1 MDINNKIRIVHL
13 FNKEGSESGTNLVLI
28 SFAMGVLQASL
39 IAVINSAS
47 GTADYGS
54 LNFRN
59 FALFIIIIL
68 LFILCFKH
76 LQTKSFII
84 GEKIAHKIRCR
95 LSNKLRKCSF
105 QELEKINPSD
115 IFMVFTNDTN
125 IIAQSFPIL
134 FMIIQGFVVVIFSL
148 IYIAILSR
156 PAFFVSL
163 CSISIGMVF
172 YLKQAKDIDVALQYS
187 TKFQGKVFDMIS
199 DIIHGFKELKIN
211 QNKNDKLYKDLVSNS
226 EKVKD
231 IKVNAILPIVRVTLF
246 ANIFFYMLIAIV
258 VFVLPNLISEFSDN
272 LPKLTAAL
280 LFIVP
285 PLTNVG
291 GSIPVFA
298 NSNNAIDKVYSLEK
312 KLDKIQE

>member
-1 MDINNKIRIVHL
+1 LDINNKIRIVHL
-13 FNKEGSESGTNLVLI
+13 FNKESSESGTNLILI

-47 GTADYGS
+47 EIANYGF

-59 FALFIIIIL
+59 LLLFTFIITVFVI
-68 LFILCFKH
+68 CFKY

-84 GEKIAHKIRCR
+84 GENIAHKIRCR
-95 LSNKLRKCSF
+95 LSNKLRKSSF

-115 IFMVFTNDTN
+115 IYMVFTNDTN
-125 IIAQSFPIL
+125 TIAQSFPIL
-134 FMIIQGFVVVIFSL
+134 FMIIQGIVVVIFSL
-148 IYIAILSR
+148 IYVAVLSR
-156 PAFFVSL
+156 PAFFVCL
-163 CSISIGMVF
+163 CSISIGMLF
-172 YLKQAKDIDVALQYS
+172 YLKQAKDIDIALQAA
-187 TKFQGKVFDMIS
+187 TKFQSKVFDMIS

-211 QNKNDKLYKDLVSNS
+211 QKKNDELYKDLISNS
-226 EKVKD
+226 KNVKE
-231 IKVNAILPIVRVTLF
+231 IKVNAVLPIVRMTIY
-246 ANIFFYMLIAIV
+246 ANIFFYILIAIV
-258 VFVLPNLISEFSDN
+258 IFVLPNLITGFSNN

-280 LFIVP
+280 LFIIP

>member
-1 MDINNKIRIVHL
+1 
-13 FNKEGSESGTNLVLI
+13 
-28 SFAMGVLQASL
+28 
-39 IAVINSAS
+39 
-47 GTADYGS
+47 
-54 LNFRN
+54 
-59 FALFIIIIL
+59 
-68 LFILCFKH
+68 
-76 LQTKSFII
+76 
-84 GEKIAHKIRCR
+84 
-95 LSNKLRKCSF
+95 
-105 QELEKINPSD
+105 
-115 IFMVFTNDTN
+115 
-125 IIAQSFPIL
+125 
-134 FMIIQGFVVVIFSL
+134 
-148 IYIAILSR
+148 
-156 PAFFVSL
+156 
-163 CSISIGMVF
+163 MVF
-172 YLKQAKDIDVALQYS
+172 YLKQAKDIDIALQSS

-211 QNKNDKLYKDLVSNS
+211 QNKNDELYKDLVSNS

-231 IKVNAILPIVRVTLF
+231 IKVNAVLPIVRVTLF